1 MSGKSVLHWWMQ
13 RMTAVVMLPVPIFLV
28 KALLVSDL
36 ATGLL
41 DLTHGYKGV
50 LTALFLM
57 PAFYHGVLGVQ
68 VVMED
73 YVHSEVL
80 RAFLITF
87 IKLFAI
93 LTVGGF
99 STVVLLRTLGM

>member
-1 MSGKSVLHWWMQ
+1 
-13 RMTAVVMLPVPIFLV
+13 MTAVVMLPVPIFLV

>member
-1 MSGKSVLHWWMQ
+1 MSGKSILHWWMQ

-28 KALLVSDL
+28 KALLVSDF

-41 DLTHGYKGV
+41 DLTHGYKGA

-68 VVMED
+68 VVLED
-73 YVHSEVL
+73 YVRSDAL

-87 IKLFAI
+87 IKLFAV
-93 LTVGGF
+93 LTVCVF
-99 STVVLLRTLGM
+99 SLVVLLRTLGM